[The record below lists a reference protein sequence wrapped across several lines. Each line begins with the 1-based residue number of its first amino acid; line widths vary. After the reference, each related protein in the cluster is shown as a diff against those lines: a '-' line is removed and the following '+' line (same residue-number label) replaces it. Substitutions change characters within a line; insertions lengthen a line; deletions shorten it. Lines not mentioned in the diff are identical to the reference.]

1 MTRTQFD
8 RELEER
14 LVRYCKIDTQA
25 DEKSSTAPSTAI
37 QFDLLNLLV
46 QELKE
51 IGAQEVTLTGYGAVL
66 ATIPA
71 TMETSAPVIGFLA
84 HVDTAPAFHAS
95 GVKPIVHHAY
105 DGGEIVLPDDPAQV
119 LSPKQSPY
127 LLTKVGEDIVTASGT
142 TLLGADDKAGVAI
155 IMAMAKHLLAHPELP
170 HGKLRI
176 AFTPD
181 EEIGRGVHKSLPADL
196 GATFAYTLDGADLG
210 EIVYE
215 TFSANKATVRIQG
228 VSTHPGDAEGKLV
241 NALHLA
247 AKIIDTLPHVTL
259 TPETTSGR
267 EGFIH
272 IYQMSGTA
280 AEAEMNFI
288 LRDFEME
295 HLEAQGRLIQQVCE
309 AIQATEPRARITC
322 TITAQYRNMRYWL
335 EDDMRP
341 VELAR
346 EACRQV
352 GVEPF
357 SIPIRGGTDGS
368 RLTEMGVPTPNI
380 FTGMKNIHGP
390 LEYNSVQDMGRAT
403 EVCIKLAQLWGA
415 AGLNGPE

>member
-8 RELEER
+8 QELEER
-14 LVRYCKIDTQA
+14 LIRYCKIDTQA
-25 DEKSSTAPSTAI
+25 DEKSPTSPSTAI

-46 QELKE
+46 QELGE
-51 IGAQEVTLTGYGAVL
+51 IGAQEVTLTDYGAVL

-71 TMETSAPVIGFLA
+71 TIDTRAPVIGFLA

-95 GVKPIVHHAY
+95 GVKPIVHRAY

-127 LLTKVGEDIVTASGT
+127 LAHKIGDDIVTASGT

-155 IMAMAKHLLAHPELP
+155 VMAMARHLLAHPELP
-170 HGKLRI
+170 HGALRI

-181 EEIGRGVHKSLPADL
+181 EEIGRGVHKNLPADL

-215 TFSANKATVRIQG
+215 TFSADKATVRILG
-228 VSTHPGDAEGKLV
+228 VSTHPGDAKDKLV

-267 EGFIH
+267 QGFIH

-295 HLEAQGRLIQQVCE
+295 HLEAQGQLIQQVC
-309 AIQATEPRARITC
+309 ATIQATEPRARITC

-335 EDDMRP
+335 ENDMRP

-346 EACRQV
+346 EACRQA

-390 LEYNSVQDMGRAT
+390 LEYNSVQDMGRAA
-403 EVCIKLAQLWGA
+403 EVCIQLAQLWGKEA
-415 AGLNGPE
+415 Q